1 MEIHGLFFKTN
12 TVLKQRLQKTRLW
25 ED

>member
-12 TVLKQRLQKTRLW
+12 TVLSRRLRRTWLW